1 MRAAEVFIIAVLVVP
16 CVAVSG
22 ESLGVFLGSSHM
34 YIGDSSNT
42 YEVEADGICG
52 GLLVPVHLVSFP
64 LYLKVKA
71 LYHGA
76 DYTAWNGDVYE
87 GYVQVSNSAV
97 FTLDVV
103 GNSSWS
109 VQGGGGIG
117 IQNESAYSQW
127 GEGVSA
133 AEVFAEVSAVITHSS
148 SWCRFGLMVTYEHGF
163 NSEDVLLVTEDRAQV
178 AVVSFF

>member
-1 MRAAEVFIIAVLVVP
+1 MRTAVVFMVLVFVFP
-16 CVAVSG
+16 CVVVAG
-22 ESLGVFLGSSHM
+22 ESLGVFFGLSHM
-34 YIGDSSNT
+34 YIGGNSNT

-76 DYTAWNGDVYE
+76 EYTAWNGDVYE
-87 GYVQVSNSAV
+87 GYVQVSNSVVFAV
-97 FTLDVV
+97 DVV
-103 GNSSWS
+103 ANSNWS
-109 VQGGGGIG
+109 LQGGGGIG

-133 AEVFAEVSAVITHSS
+133 AEVFAEVSAVITRSA
-148 SWCRFGLMVTYEHGF
+148 SWCRYGLMVAYEHGF

-178 AVVSFF
+178 AAVSFF